1 MPALFIASNN
11 LLQFFIPAK
20 KNIID
25 KSYDT
30 RKYNLYNKIK
40 NFKQRI
46 GKEEY
51 MSQRIK
57 RENITQKRIVVSDS
71 V

>member
-1 MPALFIASNN
+1 M
-11 LLQFFIPAK
+11 K
-20 KNIID
+20 E
-25 KSYDT
+25 
-30 RKYNLYNKIK
+30 